1 MIYKEF
7 FPEDFQMN
15 YLYLIL
21 GFALGLVY
29 IGRGKN
35 ARKQK
40 FVPYEVKLKLKTKK
54 TAEQFG
60 DWCAKEALGCT
71 LMGSGFMVFG
81 LSATFMDSN
90 ALLST
95 IIAVVSLVVFI
106 VGFFMRIY
114 NNKKHLGHY
123 FTKQ

>member
-1 MIYKEF
+1 
-7 FPEDFQMN
+7 MN
-15 YLYLIL
+15 YIYLFL
-21 GFALGLVY
+21 GLALGIVF

-35 ARKQK
+35 ARNQK
-40 FVPYEVKLKLKTKK
+40 FIPYEVKTKLKSKK
-54 TAEQFG
+54 TMDKYEA
-60 DWCAKEALGCT
+60 WCKGEATGCT
-71 LMGSGFMVFG
+71 LVGIGFIVFG

-95 IIAVVSLVVFI
+95 IIAVVSLVIFI
-106 VGFFMRIY
+106 IGFMMRVI

>member
-1 MIYKEF
+1 
-7 FPEDFQMN
+7 MN
-15 YLYLIL
+15 YIYLIL
-21 GFALGLVY
+21 GIVLGIVF

-40 FVPYEVKLKLKTKK
+40 FVPYEAKMKLKNKK
-54 TAEQFG
+54 NMEQY
-60 DWCAKEALGCT
+60 DNWCKGEANGCS
-71 LMGSGFMVFG
+71 LIGIGFVVFG
-81 LSATFMDSN
+81 VSATFMDSN

-95 IIAVVSLVVFI
+95 IIAVVSLVIFI
-106 VGFFMRIY
+106 AGFMMRVC

>member
-1 MIYKEF
+1 
-7 FPEDFQMN
+7 MN

-29 IGRGKN
+29 LGRAKN

-40 FVPYEVKLKLKTKK
+40 FVPYEAKMKLKNKK
-54 TAEQFG
+54 NME
-60 DWCAKEALGCT
+60 DYDEWCAKEALGCS
-71 LMGSGFMVFG
+71 LVGGGFMIFG

-114 NNKKHLGHY
+114 NNKIHLGHY

>member
-1 MIYKEF
+1 MPLSNFEFFNSKDFNKSLFCGMIYKEF

-40 FVPYEVKLKLKTKK
+40 FVPYEVKLV
-54 TAEQFG
+54 EIRG
-60 DWCAKEALGCT
+60 DFA
-71 LMGSGFMVFG
+71 
-81 LSATFMDSN
+81 N
-90 ALLST
+90 
-95 IIAVVSLVVFI
+95 I
-106 VGFFMRIY
+106 
-114 NNKKHLGHY
+114 N
-123 FTKQ
+123 

>member
-1 MIYKEF
+1 
-7 FPEDFQMN
+7 MN
-15 YLYLIL
+15 YLYLLL
-21 GFALGLVY
+21 GIALGIVY
-29 IGRGKN
+29 LGRAKN

-40 FVPYEVKLKLKTKK
+40 FVPYEAKMKLKNKK
-54 TAEQFG
+54 TIEQY
-60 DWCAKEALGCT
+60 DEWCAREATGCSLLGA
-71 LMGSGFMVFG
+71 GFMVFG

-90 ALLST
+90 GLLST
-95 IIAVVSLVVFI
+95 LIAVVSLVLFI

>member
-1 MIYKEF
+1 
-7 FPEDFQMN
+7 MN

-21 GFALGLVY
+21 GVVLGIVFL
-29 IGRGKN
+29 GRAKN

-40 FVPYEVKLKLKTKK
+40 FVPYEAKMKLKTKK
-54 TAEQFG
+54 TIEKYD
-60 DWCAKEALGCT
+60 DWCKNEATGCT
-71 LMGSGFMVFG
+71 LIGLGFMIFG

-90 ALLST
+90 ALVST
-95 IIAVVSLVVFI
+95 IIAVISLVIFI

-114 NNKKHLGHY
+114 NNKKYLGHY

>member
-1 MIYKEF
+1 MHNLSPVTTNAARSYKKY
-7 FPEDFQMN
+7 Q
-15 YLYLIL
+15 
-21 GFALGLVY
+21 
-29 IGRGKN
+29 
-35 ARKQK
+35 
-40 FVPYEVKLKLKTKK
+40 LKTKK

-71 LMGSGFMVFG
+71 LMGSGFMAFG

>member
-1 MIYKEF
+1 
-7 FPEDFQMN
+7 MN
-15 YLYLIL
+15 YIYLIL
-21 GFALGLVY
+21 GIVLGIVF

-40 FVPYEVKLKLKTKK
+40 FVPYEAKMKLKNKK
-54 TAEQFG
+54 NMEQY
-60 DWCAKEALGCT
+60 DNWCKGEANGCS
-71 LMGSGFMVFG
+71 LIGIGFVVFG
-81 LSATFMDSN
+81 VSATFMDSN

-95 IIAVVSLVVFI
+95 IIAVVSLVIFI
-106 VGFFMRIY
+106 IGFMMRVY

>member
-1 MIYKEF
+1 
-7 FPEDFQMN
+7 MN
-15 YLYLIL
+15 YIYLIL
-21 GFALGLVY
+21 GIVLGIVF

-40 FVPYEVKLKLKTKK
+40 FVPYEAKMKLKNKK
-54 TAEQFG
+54 NMEQY
-60 DWCAKEALGCT
+60 DNWCKSEANGCS
-71 LMGSGFMVFG
+71 LIGIGFVVFG
-81 LSATFMDSN
+81 VSATFMDSN

-95 IIAVVSLVVFI
+95 IIAVVSLVIFI
-106 VGFFMRIY
+106 AGFMMRVY

>member
-1 MIYKEF
+1 
-7 FPEDFQMN
+7 MN

-21 GFALGLVY
+21 GFVLGLIY
-29 IGRGKN
+29 LGRAKN

-40 FVPYEVKLKLKTKK
+40 FVPYEAKMKLKNKK
-54 TAEQFG
+54 NIENYD
-60 DWCAKEALGCT
+60 DWCAKEALGCS
-71 LMGSGFMVFG
+71 LMGAGFMIFG

-90 ALLST
+90 AIVST
-95 IIAVVSLVVFI
+95 VIAVVSLVIFVI
-106 VGFFMRIY
+106 GFMMRVV

>member
-1 MIYKEF
+1 
-7 FPEDFQMN
+7 MN

-29 IGRGKN
+29 LGRAKN

-40 FVPYEVKLKLKTKK
+40 FVPYEAKMKLKTKK
-54 TAEQFG
+54 TIEQYNE
-60 DWCAKEALGCT
+60 WCAKEALGCT
-71 LMGSGFMVFG
+71 LMGSGFIVFG

-95 IIAVVSLVVFI
+95 IIAAVSLVIFV
-106 VGFFMRIY
+106 VGFMMRVF

>member
-1 MIYKEF
+1 
-7 FPEDFQMN
+7 MN
-15 YLYLIL
+15 YIYLIL
-21 GFALGLVY
+21 GIALGLVY
-29 IGRGKN
+29 LGRAKN

-40 FVPYEVKLKLKTKK
+40 FVPYEAKMKLKSKNTMD
-54 TAEQFG
+54 QYD
-60 DWCAKEALGCT
+60 DWCKGEANGCT
-71 LMGSGFMVFG
+71 LVGLGFIVFG

-95 IIAVVSLVVFI
+95 IIAVVSLVIFI